1 MKKKLPFSPT
11 PQASFQLV
19 ETFIAYSSSQRGG
32 GLLLDRKKRGAFVV
46 SVLFTAVAL
55 SLL

>member
-32 GLLLDRKKRGAFVV
+32 GLLLDRKKEEPL
-46 SVLFTAVAL
+46 LFQ
-55 SLL
+55 SFLLQ